1 MSTEDEMWRDYDH
14 YINTGELSEYFEYE
28 PYCYDEDI
36 ENPYTTQPEEY
47 DYIDHLDD
55 VIRNLKN
62 LKKENERIIKEQK
75 KKESAQKKKA
85 SAQKKT
91 TKSTHL
97 SPTVQQS
104 QPKQKNDKDV
114 PTAVKLYVVIICV
127 IFFIF
132 ILVYL

>member
-14 YINTGELSEYFEYE
+14 YINTGELSEYFEDE

-36 ENPYTTQPEEY
+36 ENPYTTQLEEY

-55 VIRNLKN
+55 VIRNLKK

-75 KKESAQKKKA
+75 KKESALKKKA

-91 TKSTHL
+91 TKTAHRT
-97 SPTVQQS
+97 PAVQQS
-104 QPKQKNDKDV
+104 QPGQKNDKDV
-114 PTAVKLYVVIICV
+114 QTVVKLYVVIICIIV
-127 IFFIF
+127 FFL
-132 ILVYL
+132 ILIYL

>member
-75 KKESAQKKKA
+75 KKESAQKKKH
-85 SAQKKT
+85 QLKKR
-91 TKSTHL
+91 
-97 SPTVQQS
+97 QQS
-104 QPKQKNDKDV
+104 RRIYHLLFNKANQNKKMTKMCQQLLSY
-114 PTAVKLYVVIICV
+114 TL
-127 IFFIF
+127 
-132 ILVYL
+132 